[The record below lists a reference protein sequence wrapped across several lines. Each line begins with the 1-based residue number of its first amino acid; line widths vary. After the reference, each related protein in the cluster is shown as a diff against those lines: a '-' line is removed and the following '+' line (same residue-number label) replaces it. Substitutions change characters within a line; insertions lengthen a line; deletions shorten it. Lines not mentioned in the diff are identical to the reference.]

1 MQNCTFLAFCLAV
14 RFFLCTFAADY
25 GLSAA
30 SQSCSW
36 SVEFVRS
43 APCLRG
49 LRAAKGRGPSAP
61 FVGKRR
67 EASAS
72 SCELKSGKFRK

>member
-25 GLSAA
+25 GLSVA
-30 SQSCSW
+30 SQLRPSSM
-36 SVEFVRS
+36 EFVRS
-43 APCLRG
+43 APCTQG
-49 LRAAKGRGPSAP
+49 LRAAKGRGPNAP

-67 EASAS
+67 EASAL
-72 SCELKSGKFRK
+72 SCQSKSGKFQN